1 MFGQT
6 GILEKYEKW
15 LWKRVLVYKIAEC
28 EPAAGIATAAA
39 DAKDDSFE
47 EDPYYT
53 DCRLKNPNNEYM
65 TDEQIEELLQS
76 DDVDFNSTRPD
87 SDFLII
93 YGAFQ
98 DQQIFMKD

>member
-15 LWKRVLVYKIAEC
+15 LWKRVFVYKIAEC
-28 EPAAGIATAAA
+28 DPADATATAAA

-53 DCRLKNPNNEYM
+53 DCRLENPNNEYM

-76 DDVDFNSTRPD
+76 DDEDFNNTRPD

-93 YGAFQ
+93 NGAFQ
-98 DQQIFMKD
+98 DQQIFMKE